1 MIKTIYPPYAW
12 LAAACAM
19 MNTGGV
25 ISDKQ
30 WRENERT
37 KGEGGERERE
47 ISFIDWYQ
55 LMNGYADL
63 PTMVI
68 RRRQQLVRQRLTRLT
83 ISSG

>member
-37 KGEGGERERE
+37 KGEGGEIE

-68 RRRQQLVRQRLTRLT
+68 RRRQQLVRQRLT